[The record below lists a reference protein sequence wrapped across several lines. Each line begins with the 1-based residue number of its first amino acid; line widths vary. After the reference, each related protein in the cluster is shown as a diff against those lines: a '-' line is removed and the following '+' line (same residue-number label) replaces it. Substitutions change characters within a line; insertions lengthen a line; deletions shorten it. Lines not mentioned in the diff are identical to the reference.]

1 MATWVRDGLVD
12 NIISYPWQNLDT
24 DVPYFVGLTR
34 GTGVTYY
41 NEVMPR
47 RMSPEE
53 YRQRAIE
60 DYAAGVDGL
69 CFWDTN
75 FRDRFKREY
84 SMIRRLGHRDELAG
98 WDDGEG
104 EFFKTRRL
112 LSCSASTRPYG
123 PTDPPYTRRSWRIRH
138 GQVPAAMGLLI
149 RPSPLRSLAE
159 RYATQAATAFDS
171 RLCAMVHSRHHP
183 YRFAGRVE
191 TALPGGLCLCM
202 RVAIDNQRLHRRL
215 QSLLPRPEGYTLQVA
230 RSAEAGRDPLS
241 SGRHSQGLLL
251 HGPA

>member
-1 MATWVRDGLVD
+1 MGEKRGRKIEISPHVLNDEKTNLYYGLDVATWVRDGLVD

-112 LSCSASTRPYG
+112 LSVGGYVM
-123 PTDPPYTRRSWRIRH
+123 DKYPPLWAY
-138 GQVPAAMGLLI
+138 
-149 RPSPLRSLAE
+149 
-159 RYATQAATAFDS
+159 
-171 RLCAMVHSRHHP
+171 
-183 YRFAGRVE
+183 
-191 TALPGGLCLCM
+191 
-202 RVAIDNQRLHRRL
+202 
-215 QSLLPRPEGYTLQVA
+215 
-230 RSAEAGRDPLS
+230 
-241 SGRHSQGLLL
+241 
-251 HGPA
+251 